1 MANSWIEALKIWNG
15 KKGGTWCV
23 PRKGSVEHAEIMK
36 IMRGA
41 SPAPKKGNIKFKKA
55 PPKKAPVKKAPKKAP
70 KKTRKKPPNN
80 IVIEDWGDGIL
91 PRALYIYDRPIYD
104 AIESLVIE
112 KITNKKPLF
121 LNKLLPYTEKYNDV
135 ILKKYGKD
143 ILLSGIKRI
152 VEWILQV
159 EGYDGIPPNFIIEE
173 AQGSGIVQLGRKAP
187 KKKRGR
193 PKKQSGRGNDEW
205 VDTNV
210 NIIGELE
217 EAGVPVPTELS
228 LVNTVYDTFGP
239 KAPQVNKK
247 TGAVRPAPGLFD
259 FLNFE
264 F

>member
-1 MANSWIEALKIWNG
+1 MANSWIMALKHWNSM
-15 KKGGTWCV
+15 KGGKYV
-23 PRKGSVEHAEIMK
+23 V
-36 IMRGA
+36 
-41 SPAPKKGNIKFKKA
+41 PKKGSKEYAEVKA
-55 PPKKAPVKKAPKKAP
+55 VQSSMINGDSKTPAPVKKGRGLVQLGRKAPKKAP
-70 KKTRKKPPNN
+70 KK
-80 IVIEDWGDGIL
+80 
-91 PRALYIYDRPIYD
+91 
-104 AIESLVIE
+104 
-112 KITNKKPLF
+112 
-121 LNKLLPYTEKYNDV
+121 
-135 ILKKYGKD
+135 
-143 ILLSGIKRI
+143 
-152 VEWILQV
+152 
-159 EGYDGIPPNFIIEE
+159 